1 MLNLVK
7 FFGVLLLLMSSAPI
21 FANKETAGQLAYNQ
35 CIGCHSFGYS
45 RTGPDHC
52 GVIGRQAGTVKE
64 YDYSIAMSESA
75 IVWDQQT
82 LDEFLTSPLSF
93 IQGTTMG
100 FVGISDPQ
108 KRQVLIEYIKEKSS
122 SLECNQ

>member
-1 MLNLVK
+1 MLNLIKV
-7 FFGVLLLLMSSAPI
+7 FGVLLLVLSNTPNYANEESAG
-21 FANKETAGQLAYNQ
+21 KLAYNQ

-52 GVIGRQAGTVKE
+52 GVIGRQAGTVKD
-64 YDYSIAMSESA
+64 YDYSIAMRESA
-75 IVWDQQT
+75 IVWDQQA

-100 FVGISDPQ
+100 FAGISDPQ